1 MNKLLAWWRSLA
13 AEQFSFRA
21 LARRL
26 QPAFERLL
34 AIADARFSAF
44 IQPRRKKG
52 EIIIEAYV
60 GWGTPR
66 LLELSGR
73 VLLPRTLP
81 APRRGDA
88 RWRNFRSIV
97 RRLLS
102 REVGGVTVR
111 GVLEGQ
117 MVSAESDVGG
127 FFKLVWERGPGAAV
141 SRPADGWLE
150 AALFIEGRRKTTFA
164 PIRVVD
170 HPRFAIISDL
180 DDTVIKSDV
189 TSLPQMLG
197 TVLTG
202 NARTRLPFPGVSA
215 LYRALVRERGT
226 DNPIFYVSSSPWNFF
241 DLLWTFLRYRRL
253 PLGPLLLRDWGSEL
267 FSGSGHHKHAV
278 IDRLFQTYPA
288 LSFVLIGDSGEQ
300 DPEIYAEVVRRYPG
314 RVLAVYIRK
323 VSGAA
328 RDEGV
333 QQLRTELL
341 RAGVRS
347 GAGPRFA
354 GGGVSRHGAGPDL
367 AGRTAGRHSVAG
379 KVVCAERPVGPRR
392 SSPARPQ
399 QASQRCAKL
408 TGLPGTGRAHSARPQ
423 TSEPPRA
430 GRRTP
435 QLSSQDSRAP
445 AQAAPSPETGA
456 KCRERNRSA
465 QRPPPTKRRRPSR
478 CLFPGPLRPS
488 RAAKAISRPPLE
500 QPRAA
505 RARPP
510 PPPQPRLN
518 PSAPNRFFPPRL

>member
-1 MNKLLAWWRSLA
+1 M
-13 AEQFSFRA
+13 
-21 LARRL
+21 
-26 QPAFERLL
+26 
-34 AIADARFSAF
+34 DARFSAF

-323 VSGAA
+323 VTGAA

-333 QQLRTELL
+333 QQLRAELL
-341 RAGVRS
+341 RAGVDLVLARDSLAAAYHAMALGLISPGELRGVIQSLEKSFAPS
-347 GAGPRFA
+347 GLLGRAG
-354 GGGVSRHGAGPDL
+354 
-367 AGRTAGRHSVAG
+367 
-379 KVVCAERPVGPRR
+379 
-392 SSPARPQ
+392 PARPSAQ

-478 CLFPGPLRPS
+478 C
-488 RAAKAISRPPLE
+488 
-500 QPRAA
+500 
-505 RARPP
+505 
-510 PPPQPRLN
+510 
-518 PSAPNRFFPPRL
+518 RFQAS